1 MLDLNSLA
9 LRRAQ
14 SVNEKE
20 DDWKK
25 AIWSQDFQR
34 ISVNMSDGEVE
45 SLVDMCPSFK
55 HFECVVKMLEERS
68 KTAGVSPFSALTQEA
83 QKAGVT
89 PAAWVKSCLGKT

>member
-9 LRRAQ
+9 LRRAK

-25 AIWSQDFQR
+25 AIWSQGFQR

-45 SLVDMCPSFK
+45 ALVELCPSIK
-55 HFECVVKMLEERS
+55 HFECVVKMLEDKAKAS
-68 KTAGVSPFSALTQEA
+68 GISPYTILNQEA
-83 QKAGVT
+83 QKAGMT
-89 PAAWVKSCLGKT
+89 AGAWVKACVGKA